1 MNSLFFKGSFVFG
14 CKNINIILKYNA
26 MFIIFFKKKSFTQT
40 VKLILV
46 FITIEQPKLIRNI
59 RV

>member
-26 MFIIFFKKKSFTQT
+26 MFIIFLKKIT
-40 VKLILV
+40 VLGAKKV
-46 FITIEQPKLIRNI
+46 KF
-59 RV
+59 RVLN

>member
-26 MFIIFFKKKSFTQT
+26 MFIIFLKKISFTQT
-40 VKLILV
+40 VKFTLKCSPFPILSPST
-46 FITIEQPKLIRNI
+46 FCN
-59 RV
+59 

>member
-26 MFIIFFKKKSFTQT
+26 MFIIFLKKNI
-40 VKLILV
+40 VYANGYRYV
-46 FITIEQPKLIRNI
+46 FIPAR
-59 RV
+59 

>member
-26 MFIIFFKKKSFTQT
+26 MFIIFLKKKYRLRKRLS
-40 VKLILV
+40 
-46 FITIEQPKLIRNI
+46 
-59 RV
+59 

>member
-26 MFIIFFKKKSFTQT
+26 MFIIFLKKISFTQT
-40 VKLILV
+40 VKLYQCIYTGEMK
-46 FITIEQPKLIRNI
+46 FIWQ
-59 RV
+59 

>member
-26 MFIIFFKKKSFTQT
+26 MFIIFLKKISFTQT